1 MQKKP
6 VILLPSAIF
15 FLLLS
20 LLLVTVLQPITVSFS
35 NFGIEQS
42 AVFLQRSAVFVATP
56 FLPRNNKD
64 EKLLVT
70 VMDKSEDSREQREM
84 QALRDQF
91 ETTTIPSVRLLPAR
105 IIGFEGFLPGVS
117 RPTRIVLDRGKADGV
132 KTGQAVVVTGNL
144 VGRVGK
150 TTQSRSQVT
159 LLTKSGWSFTGKT
172 SKTNAQGLLVIEGG
186 DMLFKNVVL
195 SDELSKKDL
204 VVTKGDE
211 SIDGTGFPPDIVIG
225 EIVSVDKKASA
236 LFQTARVRSFVDV
249 VGLSTVFVYTGQN

>member
-1 MQKKP
+1 MQKKA
-6 VILLPSAIF
+6 VILFPSAVF
-15 FLLLS
+15 FLILS
-20 LLLVTVLQPITVSFS
+20 LLFVTVGQQLATTISR
-35 NFGIEQS
+35 FGIEQS
-42 AVFLQRSAVFVATP
+42 ASLLQRAASFVATP
-56 FLPRNNKD
+56 FLPHNNED
-64 EKLLVT
+64 ERSLVT
-70 VMDKSEDSREQREM
+70 VMDKAGNTQEQREM
-84 QALRDQF
+84 KALRDQF
-91 ETTTIPSVRLLPAR
+91 ETTTIPSVKLLPAK

-117 RPTRIVLDRGKADGV
+117 RPTRLVLDRGKSDGV
-132 KTGQAVVVTGNL
+132 RVGQAVVVKNNL

-150 TTQSRSQVT
+150 ITENRSQVT

-186 DMLFKNVVL
+186 DMLLKNVVL

-211 SIDGTGFPPDIVIG
+211 NIDGVGFPPDIVIG

-249 VGLSTVFVYTGQN
+249 VGLSTVFVYTGQQ